1 MPRTPHASPQ
11 TRAVLAVFDDEP
23 FKWRYGLALS
33 KQTGL
38 KSGTLYPLLIRL
50 AGQGFLEAAWER
62 SEHPG
67 RPPRKAYRLT
77 ARGRTLARERT
88 ATGPQP
94 QS

>member
-1 MPRTPHASPQ
+1 MARARHASAQ
-11 TRAVLAVFDDEP
+11 TRAVLEVFDSAP

-38 KSGTLYPLLIRL
+38 KSGTLYPLLTRL

-77 ARGRTLARERT
+77 ALGRTLARERT
-88 ATGPQP
+88 GD
-94 QS
+94 